1 MKPFLSNKGNF
12 QKHITLIED
21 NKLFLGDKAVAE
33 KLSNYFE
40 NAVNSLQIEENKLI
54 LTHVNDAD
62 DPINHPSILA
72 IKSKIMQPMQKFVF
86 SLTNLPD
93 IIIEV
98 TSLNTK
104 KAITFKNIPAKHLKE
119 TFDICSPMLNGIWC
133 NAIKECIFP
142 SRLKLADITPTFKK
156 GDATCAENYRPV
168 SVLPVVSKIYEKIMQ
183 RQIISYIDNYLLP
196 FLCGFRKGYSPQN
209 ALICLI
215 EKWKKIIDNN
225 GYAGAVLMDLTKA
238 LDTLN
243 HDLLIAKLD
252 MYGFDK
258 QALRLIS
265 SYLSKRWQRT
275 KINQSFSS
283 WVELL
288 QGVQQGSVLGQLLFN
303 IYINDLFFIIEQ
315 TDVCNYA
322 DDNTL
327 NACDMSLENLLKRLE
342 HDSVLAIEWFE
353 NNYMKLNE
361 GKCHLLISGFKHE
374 VLWANIGGKR
384 IWESTENKLLGL
396 HIDRD
401 LQFASHVSKL

>member
-12 QKHITLIED
+12 QKQITLIED
-21 NKLFLGDKAVAE
+21 NKIFSGDKAVAE

-40 NAVNSLQIEENKLI
+40 NAVNSLQLEENKSI

-62 DPINHPSILA
+62 DPIDVIIKSYENHPSILA

-104 KAITFKNIPAKHLKE
+104 KAVTFKNIPAKHLKE
-119 TFDICSPMLNGIWC
+119 TFDICSPELNDIWC

-142 SRLKLADITPTFKK
+142 SRLKLADITPTLKQ

-168 SVLPVVSKIYEKIMQ
+168 SVLPGVSKIYEKIIQ
-183 RQIISYIDNYLLP
+183 RQIISYIDNYLSP

-215 EKWKKIIDNN
+215 EKWKKIIDNH
-225 GYAGAVLMDLTKA
+225 GYADAVLMDLSKA
-238 LDTLN
+238 FDTLN
-243 HDLLIAKLD
+243 HDILIAKLD

-265 SYLSKRWQRT
+265 SYLSKRWQKT

-288 QGVQQGSVLGQLLFN
+288 QGVPQGSVLGPLLFN
-303 IYINDLFFIIEQ
+303 IYINDLFFY
-315 TDVCNYA
+315 N
-322 DDNTL
+322 
-327 NACDMSLENLLKRLE
+327 
-342 HDSVLAIEWFE
+342 
-353 NNYMKLNE
+353 
-361 GKCHLLISGFKHE
+361 
-374 VLWANIGGKR
+374 
-384 IWESTENKLLGL
+384 
-396 HIDRD
+396 
-401 LQFASHVSKL
+401 